1 MQFDDRELLERA
13 KAHPEN
19 FEPLYTKYTGRIYNY
34 FWFRV
39 GFQKE
44 LAEDCMQETFLRAY
58 KHLSGFT
65 DKGISYFSY
74 LLTIAH
80 NLLVNYYR
88 QNENTK
94 TVSLDDV
101 DVAVFDSLEIGS
113 EQQERSNALWTAVAS
128 LSQGEREI
136 LMLRYQKDLPIKD
149 IAAQL
154 GKSENA
160 VKLVISRAKKKLQ
173 HHPSIILLTAAQQSE

>member
-1 MQFDDRELLERA
+1 
-13 KAHPEN
+13 
-19 FEPLYTKYTGRIYNY
+19 
-34 FWFRV
+34 
-39 GFQKE
+39 
-44 LAEDCMQETFLRAY
+44 MQETFLRAY

-136 LMLRYQKDLPIKD
+136 LMLRYQKICPLK
-149 IAAQL
+149 
-154 GKSENA
+154 
-160 VKLVISRAKKKLQ
+160 ISPLSLARARM
-173 HHPSIILLTAAQQSE
+173 QSSW